1 MERGETVQ
9 IGGKDP
15 EQVHYLP
22 HHAVVHHAVVRS
34 DKTTTKLRIVYD
46 ASAGPSL
53 NECLHKG
60 QPTDSR
66 LIALAFLMIAVN
78 DSDRGPSL

>member
-15 EQVHYLP
+15 ERVHYLP
-22 HHAVVHHAVVRS
+22 THAVVRS

-66 LIALAFLMIAVN
+66 LIALAFLIIAVN